1 MTHDDVVQLLKSG
14 GPVILMVTQG
24 MVLKSGGPIILM
36 VTQGMILKSG
46 GPIILMVAQDM
57 ILKSGG
63 PITLVSHNGGVIF
76 WWSNYVLTPGM
87 TQNEEILGLGS

>member
-1 MTHDDVVQLLKSG
+1 
-14 GPVILMVTQG
+14 MVTQG
-24 MVLKSGGPIILM
+24 MVLKSDGPITLM
-36 VTQGMILKSG
+36 VTQGMLLKYG
-46 GPIILMVAQDM
+46 GPVILMVAQDM
-57 ILKSGG
+57 ILKSGV

>member
-36 VTQGMILKSG
+36 VTQGMLLKSG
-46 GPIILMVAQDM
+46 VQ
-57 ILKSGG
+57 
-63 PITLVSHNGGVIF
+63 
-76 WWSNYVLTPGM
+76 
-87 TQNEEILGLGS
+87 